1 MPISA
6 VPAFVAS
13 NSLIILWLHRDWVWL
28 RWSLYYMAW
37 KHHRLKRKIKAWK
50 ILLSSHLIKYLI
62 SKITN
67 RLEKYFDE
75 LIIDE
80 IQDIGGR
87 DFNFL
92 EAIMEAN
99 INMLFVGD
107 FYQHTFDTSRDGATN
122 STLFNSKAKYES
134 RFTAK
139 GFICDSTSLVNSWRC
154 SKNVC
159 QFYTTSEVYTIFGI
173 ASVNIWNPWFYSGE
187 VLARAIGQW
196 FRAVPVFGRAWWNCY
211 EIVIFQWQRIIL
223 PQAPV
228 LKIGWPCHHG
238 QPILMTLRQTQCHQ
252 GFPGFLPELMHQ
264 SSDRCLTA
272 CESVFLNQSVIDPLC
287 GMVLFFGTAMS
298 ILI

>member
-1 MPISA
+1 
-6 VPAFVAS
+6 
-13 NSLIILWLHRDWVWL
+13 
-28 RWSLYYMAW
+28 MAW

-139 GFICDSTSLVNSWRC
+139 GFICDNTSLVNSWRC

-173 ASVNIWNPWFYSGE
+173 ASVNRWNPRLYS
-187 VLARAIGQW
+187 
-196 FRAVPVFGRAWWNCY
+196 
-211 EIVIFQWQRIIL
+211 
-223 PQAPV
+223 
-228 LKIGWPCHHG
+228 
-238 QPILMTLRQTQCHQ
+238 
-252 GFPGFLPELMHQ
+252 
-264 SSDRCLTA
+264 
-272 CESVFLNQSVIDPLC
+272 
-287 GMVLFFGTAMS
+287 
-298 ILI
+298 